1 MFSGFMVDTWIA
13 GVLVALLAG
22 AVGFFVVLRGS
33 SFVAHALPNGSFAGA
48 AGAALVG
55 VSTLVGLAVFAV
67 LGALSIAGLGRRGR
81 HDAVTALV
89 LVLML
94 ATGALFIDL
103 SSQYAPAVEALLF
116 GEVLGIST
124 SELVPTAAITGVCLV
139 ALVLLYRPLLLST
152 VVPESAQ
159 ARGMAAGRVELC
171 FLLVVALATAMTV
184 PVVGTLLV
192 FSLMIGAPAAAR
204 AVCDRPGRALALS
217 MVISLVA
224 VSAAIAGSYE
234 TDYPVGFFVGTVS
247 AGCYVLGRLIGAR
260 RRRTDHAAAAHDA
273 AGLAAA

>member
-1 MFSGFMVDTWIA
+1 MFSGFMVDTWVA

-33 SFVAHALPNGSFAGA
+33 TFVAHALPNGSFAGA

-55 VSTLVGLAVFAV
+55 VSTFLGLATFAV

-94 ATGALFIDL
+94 ALGALFIDL
-103 SSQYAPAVEALLF
+103 GDQYAPAVEALLF
-116 GEVLGIST
+116 GEVLGISAAQ
-124 SELVPTAAITGVCLV
+124 LVPTAVITGVCLL
-139 ALVLLYRPLLLST
+139 ALALLHRPLLLST
-152 VVPESAQ
+152 VLPDSAQ
-159 ARGMAAGRVELC
+159 ARGVGPGVVELC
-171 FLLVVALATAMTV
+171 FLLVVALATTLTV

-192 FSLMIGAPAAAR
+192 FSLMVGAPAAAR
-204 AVCDRPGRALALS
+204 AVCDRPGRAIGLS
-217 MVISLVA
+217 MAIALLA

-247 AGCYVLGRLIGAR
+247 AGCYVLGRLAGAR
-260 RRRTDHAAAAHDA
+260 RRRTDHRAAEL
-273 AGLAAA
+273 AGA